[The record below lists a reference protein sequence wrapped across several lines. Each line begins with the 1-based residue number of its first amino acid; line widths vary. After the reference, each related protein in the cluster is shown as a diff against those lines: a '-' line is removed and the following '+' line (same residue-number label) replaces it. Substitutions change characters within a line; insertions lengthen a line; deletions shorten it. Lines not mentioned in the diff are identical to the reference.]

1 VTSSSDFELRPDEH
15 INPAT
20 GDIEGPVVLD
30 QPAEGAPAERDV
42 IPEHGDD
49 EEMHINPATGWVETV
64 AHDE

>member
-1 VTSSSDFELRPDEH
+1 MTSTSDFELAPDEH

-20 GDIEGPVVLD
+20 GDIEGPVELD
-30 QPAEGAPAERDV
+30 DRAAAGPAEPDV

-64 AHDE
+64 AHND